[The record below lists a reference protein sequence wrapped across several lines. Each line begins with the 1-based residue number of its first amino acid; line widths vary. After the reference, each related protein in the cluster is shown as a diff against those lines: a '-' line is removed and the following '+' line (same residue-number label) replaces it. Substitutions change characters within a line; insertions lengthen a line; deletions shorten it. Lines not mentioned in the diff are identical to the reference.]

1 MKRRIRIVIPLAML
15 AIALGIGLWLWNK
28 PHRKAE
34 NQTGIAI
41 SADSLVALYNTDE
54 NAANT
59 RFLDKVI
66 AVSGTTD
73 EAGSNGEGAQTI
85 LMHAG
90 DAGNVFCTMRKGE
103 KITDTKA
110 GEHIVVKGFCSG
122 KTIDVTLTDCVP
134 AQ

>member
-34 NQTGIAI
+34 SQTGIAI
-41 SADSLVALYNTDE
+41 SADSLAALYNADE
-54 NAANT
+54 NAANA

-66 AVSGTTD
+66 AVSGAVD
-73 EAGSNGEGAQTI
+73 EVGSNGEGAQTI
-85 LMHAG
+85 LMHGG

-103 KITDTKA
+103 LIADAKA
-110 GEHIVVKGFCSG
+110 NAHVVIKGFCSG

-134 AQ
+134 AR